1 MIVVFCLVACKL
13 YSLYLEIQ
21 SYSVALSALACASRE
36 SRVVTRQRVESD
48 EFEPPG
54 ISIVN
59 AAYPPRA
66 TVRSLLTRPGDSADS
81 LARASALI

>member
-54 ISIVN
+54 VSQSSMLHTRR
-59 AAYPPRA
+59 APRYARSSHDRA
-66 TVRSLLTRPGDSADS
+66 TQPTHSLGPRL
-81 LARASALI
+81 